1 MKEFLIT
8 SMRENP
14 ERFYVPQIEP
24 RENIEDWINAEWTP
38 ERWRLPE
45 SNWCALC
52 CVRSYCLSL
61 GLIVPSLEELYDRAM
76 KYLVYRDIDN
86 RIIGAYHASLA
97 TFIELEF
104 GLFAEARR
112 DMTAAGVAKAMMT
125 NECAV
130 FASVSPQIR
139 STDIAEAP
147 KIPSGH
153 FVFLYG
159 LCLDSVILHNSAG
172 FASNETQSHVVTPW
186 WKFMECFSGRA
197 IVVHPKNRT

>member
-1 MKEFLIT
+1 MKEFLIP
-8 SMRENP
+8 SMRVSP

-24 RENIEDWINAEWTP
+24 RENIENWINAEWIP

-61 GLIVPSLEELYDRAM
+61 GLIVPSLEELYDRAT

-86 RIIGAYHASLA
+86 RIIGAYHVNLA

-104 GLFAEARR
+104 GLVAEARR
-112 DMTAAGVAKAMMT
+112 DMTAADIAKALMT
-125 NECAV
+125 DGCAV

-139 STDIAEAP
+139 RTDAVVAP
-147 KIPSGH
+147 KNPSGH
-153 FVFLYG
+153 FVFVYG
-159 LCLDSVILHNSAG
+159 VGLDSVIHHNSTG
-172 FASNETQSHVVTPW
+172 FASNNTQSHVATPW
-186 WKFMECFSGRA
+186 QKFMECFSGRA
-197 IVVHPKNRT
+197 IVVQPKHQK

>member
-1 MKEFLIT
+1 MKEFLIP
-8 SMRENP
+8 SMRVNP

-24 RENIEDWINAEWTP
+24 REDIENWINAEWTP

-76 KYLVYRDIDN
+76 KYFVYRDIDN
-86 RIIGAYHASLA
+86 RIIGAYHANLA

-112 DMTAAGVAKAMMT
+112 DMTAADVAKVMMT
-125 NECAV
+125 DECAV

-139 STDIAEAP
+139 SSDIAEAP

-159 LCLDSVILHNSAG
+159 LYLDSVILHNSAG